1 MTALADQKIDP
12 GPKFFRAGWAPRR
25 AGNRIPSSPKLSELI
40 SQQVSLKGVM
50 QKTGLRRELGEN
62 VNYQARLALF
72 SNHSV
77 SRMKPL
83 FQLGDFTFH
92 ISPVTESIFFSE
104 GLFPP
109 KETLLLLF
117 FPPESGVERPDCIV
131 QNPFSVLVFNDK
143 NSSE

>member
-1 MTALADQKIDP
+1 MTALADREIDP
-12 GPKFFRAGWAPRR
+12 GPKFFRAGWAPPRR
-25 AGNRIPSSPKLSELI
+25 AGDRIPSSPKLSELI

-92 ISPVTESIFFSE
+92 ISPVTESIFF
-104 GLFPP
+104 P
-109 KETLLLLF
+109 KVSFCQKRLYYYYF
-117 FPPESGVERPDCIV
+117 FPLKAV
-131 QNPFSVLVFNDK
+131 
-143 NSSE
+143 